1 MLLRSLQQCVKQSTA
16 EIAVFLTDTMNKAD
30 LGLNSYPSGSLR
42 HPLAGG
48 CCLLCNYS
56 VSSAEGS
63 SPDTPCR
70 HE

>member
-1 MLLRSLQQCVKQSTA
+1 MLLRSLQQYVKQSTT
-16 EIAVFLTDTMNKAD
+16 EIETVFLIINKAD
-30 LGLNSYPSGSLR
+30 FGLNSYPSGNLR